1 MKVYQELEAL
11 KFVQQFEEVTEG
23 HRFRIYTYKDC
34 VFVWGELEE
43 KRMQMLYTGR
53 SDSTTF
59 EESKAFSTTTVQ
71 CYFDHNRGSTV
82 NNDSVFTAAFD
93 GNLSAVLATSFFQR
107 LLANSTPIVDTPGVI
122 DAFMIPT
129 YVKTAIREEAMQ
141 RTAILPNDVAVN
153 IEMQYES
160 RELYNAQADY
170 FEEYPQELRNMLRV
184 YYMDLNH
191 QVEVYKAIY
200 NKTAKDA
207 VQSLLD

>member
-1 MKVYQELEAL
+1 MKVYRELEAL
-11 KFVQQFEEVTEG
+11 QFVKQFEEVAEG

-43 KRMQMLYTGR
+43 RRMQVLYTGR

-59 EESKAFSTTTVQ
+59 KRSKAFSTTTVQ
-71 CYFDHNRGSTV
+71 RYFNHNHGSTI
-82 NNDSVFTAAFD
+82 NNDSVFTATFD
-93 GNLSAVLATSFFQR
+93 GNLSTVLSTSFFQR

-122 DAFMIPT
+122 DAFMVPI
-129 YVKTAIREEAMQ
+129 YVRTAIREAAMQ
-141 RTAILPNDVAVN
+141 RTAILPNDVAINV
-153 IEMQYES
+153 EMQYES

-170 FEEYPQELRNMLRV
+170 YKRYPQELRDMLRV
-184 YYMDLNH
+184 YYSDLNH
-191 QVEVYKAIY
+191 QVEIYKAIY